1 MPTLTEK
8 YFALSDRCGHSRP
21 EGCRAILLAGANR
34 SVTGGTW
41 WNDVSFGIDSKDGV
55 GAANAYNSY
64 AITENRV
71 SRNGIAERGWDVGTL
86 SSRDF
91 DSNRMSRFTYRVRTP
106 ISGWSPFTRVKIA
119 LAWDSEVNSIFGFP
133 LSSNLTLDY

>member
-1 MPTLTEK
+1 LTEK

-119 LAWDSEVNSIFGFP
+119 LAWDSEVNSILGSHYLP
-133 LSSNLTLDY
+133 ILL